1 MRGSMTLATLLLGMA
16 QACAAAGTAGATAAT
31 PQATRSER
39 PAANA
44 TVHDRDSD
52 AEQDQDSDRKPRRPQ
67 AAEPASAPSTPL
79 APQPI
84 FIISCNA
91 SGCNDN
97 QGRFL
102 TRSGPQRLVGPD
114 GISCQLMGGNWQCSP
129 GSQP

>member
-1 MRGSMTLATLLLGMA
+1 MRGSMTLATLLLGWA
-16 QACAAAGTAGATAAT
+16 QACTAAGAPGITAAA
-31 PQATRSER
+31 PQAARSER
-39 PAANA
+39 PAASA
-44 TVHDRDSD
+44 TVHDGDSD
-52 AEQDQDSDRKPRRPQ
+52 AEQDQDSDRKPRRPP
-67 AAEPASAPSTPL
+67 ATEPASVPSTPP

-102 TRSGPQRLVGPD
+102 TRSGPQRLVGPN

>member
-1 MRGSMTLATLLLGMA
+1 MA
-16 QACAAAGTAGATAAT
+16 
-31 PQATRSER
+31 
-39 PAANA
+39 PAS
-44 TVHDRDSD
+44 DSD
-52 AEQDQDSDRKPRRPQ
+52 AEPDQDSDRKPRRPP
-67 AAEPASAPSTPL
+67 AAEPATPPSTSA